1 MKRLLSKY
9 DIQNNRGV
17 ISVYLCLMFAIMISV
32 LLVMI
37 EATRLS
43 AIKQTAECVTD
54 MGTDSLLS
62 EYHKELLSR
71 YGLLFIDTAY
81 EYDEGSLDNLT
92 DHLISYMEFNLSP
105 GKDLVM
111 AGSYRDFTGLSISSV
126 DMVNV
131 SRATDGEGAVFRHM
145 AISYMLDK
153 YGLSLIDNAE
163 DLACITDTYNLG
175 EGDIISENKN
185 AQAEIDDIE
194 FPEIEG
200 VNWDDVDTS
209 NPSENAKKASSKGV
223 LSLVYNKTL
232 SGKYVNNDTLASHRD
247 NVAGAGLISN
257 WDSYDGIQ
265 YDLLF
270 NEYILD
276 KFSNLLDIKYDDALD
291 YQVEYI
297 LFGSDTDVANLR
309 KTADRLVMIR
319 GASNAI
325 YYATDSGLQ
334 AEVRAMAIGL
344 AAVTLAP
351 YLETVYEL
359 GLSAALIY
367 AESLYDVAVLLD
379 GGKIPLIKSKGDWNL
394 TLSTA
399 LEKLAGTFTGSSSS
413 NKGQDYKDYL
423 RILLYLTPNKD
434 KINRSMNMIEANIR
448 LITGKDNFRL
458 DNCIAGG
465 MVQIIM
471 ESSYG
476 YELLI
481 KRSFSY
487 Y

>member
-1 MKRLLSKY
+1 
-9 DIQNNRGV
+9 
-17 ISVYLCLMFAIMISV
+17 
-32 LLVMI
+32 
-37 EATRLS
+37 
-43 AIKQTAECVTD
+43 
-54 MGTDSLLS
+54 
-62 EYHKELLSR
+62 
-71 YGLLFIDTAY
+71 
-81 EYDEGSLDNLT
+81 
-92 DHLISYMEFNLSP
+92 
-105 GKDLVM
+105 
-111 AGSYRDFTGLSISSV
+111 
-126 DMVNV
+126 
-131 SRATDGEGAVFRHM
+131 
-145 AISYMLDK
+145 
-153 YGLSLIDNAE
+153 
-163 DLACITDTYNLG
+163 
-175 EGDIISENKN
+175 
-185 AQAEIDDIE
+185 
-194 FPEIEG
+194 
-200 VNWDDVDTS
+200 
-209 NPSENAKKASSKGV
+209 
-223 LSLVYNKTL
+223 
-232 SGKYVNNDTLASHRD
+232 
-247 NVAGAGLISN
+247 
-257 WDSYDGIQ
+257 
-265 YDLLF
+265 
-270 NEYILD
+270 
-276 KFSNLLDIKYDDALD
+276 LDIKYDDALD

-379 GGKIPLIKSKGDWNL
+379 GGKIPLIKGKGDWNL

>member
-1 MKRLLSKY
+1 MKRLLRKY
-9 DIQNNRGV
+9 DMENNRGV

-37 EATRLS
+37 EAARLS

-126 DMVNV
+126 DMLNV

-153 YGLSLIDNAE
+153 YGLSLIDNAK
-163 DLACITDTYNLG
+163 DLASITDTYNLG
-175 EGDIISENKN
+175 EGDIISDNKN
-185 AQAEIDDIE
+185 AQADIDNIE

-209 NPSENAKKASSKGV
+209 NPSENAKKASGKGV
-223 LSLVYNKTL
+223 LSLVYSKEL
-232 SGKYVNNDTLASHRD
+232 SGKYVYNDTLASHRD
-247 NVAGAGLISN
+247 NVAGAGLISD
-257 WDSYDGIQ
+257 WDSYDGVS

-276 KFSNLLDIKYDDALD
+276 KFSNLLDIK
-291 YQVEYI
+291 
-297 LFGSDTDVANLR
+297 
-309 KTADRLVMIR
+309 
-319 GASNAI
+319 
-325 YYATDSGLQ
+325 
-334 AEVRAMAIGL
+334 
-344 AAVTLAP
+344 
-351 YLETVYEL
+351 
-359 GLSAALIY
+359 
-367 AESLYDVAVLLD
+367 
-379 GGKIPLIKSKGDWNL
+379 
-394 TLSTA
+394 
-399 LEKLAGTFTGSSSS
+399 
-413 NKGQDYKDYL
+413 
-423 RILLYLTPNKD
+423 
-434 KINRSMNMIEANIR
+434 
-448 LITGKDNFRL
+448 
-458 DNCIAGG
+458 
-465 MVQIIM
+465 
-471 ESSYG
+471 
-476 YELLI
+476 
-481 KRSFSY
+481 
-487 Y
+487 